1 MAETIVL
8 RTELRDGA
16 TVLAQLNAID
26 VAAAKLAAKTIS
38 LGIKPSEFN
47 SISRVVKA
55 QNALALAI
63 EKTKQAEAAAAAER
77 EKRIRSENQLA
88 TQMERTA
95 TAEEKARAANA
106 RLSTEIQRATT
117 EQEKQKTAAKN
128 LELQQEKTATAAER
142 HATAEANLAGK
153 MQATEKASASLGTS
167 LTKTL
172 TDRAISAAINLIT
185 QSLREALSTM
195 KEVDSELTTIK
206 KVTGASDSYIK
217 GLGDRAYET
226 ASKYGV
232 AANEYLNS
240 VAEFS
245 RAGYGNLAEGLA
257 EIATK
262 TQLVGDINSE
272 TANKMLIAMDAAYQL
287 GGSVESLSLIVDQ
300 ANEIDNKYA
309 TSIEKLAEGMPIV
322 ASVAAN
328 AHITQEQLL
337 AALGTITAKTQ
348 VSGSEAARAFR
359 AIILNI
365 MGDTTTEIEDG
376 VTFTKDEIESLSD
389 VLWKYSSDAMEA
401 AAATGELV
409 NPMEAIAGLSQAMKD
424 GLLTEQELTA
434 MLSEL
439 GGKLRTNSLVA
450 LVKGFDTYKDMLG
463 QLEDATG
470 SADKEVDSMLGSW
483 ESKTNILKNSWT
495 ELVSTV
501 ADTSL
506 VKGGLDVITAGV
518 QGITSLVQG
527 LQKIGTLGSVTND
540 FADLDQQRSS
550 LTTLEAEY
558 DALNAKAAELTEQEQ
573 LRLSVLG
580 TQIAQLRDDY
590 EKANKAKWDYWLG
603 DKRTQITWDT
613 FFSSY
618 DNDLSYVIGTT
629 AEKFN
634 DLQTQYKD
642 AKISQDEYRQGLS
655 DLVSTYQGWYDK
667 LQQAEAAGSALNESE
682 KAALVTWSDI
692 LSAIKDSSNATEDNA
707 DAVEKQ
713 TEAYESLSDRV
724 KDASSAIEDFKNAA
738 KTDQDDNFQDMA
750 DAYAKVM
757 EEIANGRINSNTA
770 QAGYGLFLSDE
781 QREMLENDPQK
792 MAEYV
797 QSLESLKAMFSSAG
811 EDAGAGFAQWIQAAA
826 DAEGNLYDANGK
838 LIASFEETGDGVS
851 FTVSSLQALAEK
863 SGFSEEVI
871 LAWAQ
876 AMGVYGSE
884 LFNVSDEALDLAQK
898 LGALT
903 EAADGTKNIDLDKF
917 RDGLSAAGK
926 SQEEIDGLV
935 SALKSIDG
943 ITFAS
948 TTDQLQDVASEA
960 EQTAEAVEDI
970 PDEATV
976 TTFAD
981 TSAAMDALD
990 ALESHLNSLV
1000 GKSWNISVSAST
1012 RIARRASGG
1021 KSGGGLTL
1029 VNEEGPE
1036 IIQEG
1041 DTARIAGGGEPTVT
1055 VLEPGATVYTAPQ
1068 TRRMLNGQKPDGE
1081 FRAAAMGLV
1090 SLVEGGG
1097 VPAKKKTKKTADSGT
1112 FYIPSK
1118 TSNTSSG
1125 SRGGGGGSSS
1135 TASSSSEQAPAEE
1148 EPDYWKELQ
1157 EAMDKKFDAAEKA
1170 RKAELADLDAQLDA
1184 LKEARDTEADRLE
1197 LEEKILAVTEA
1208 QAKLAN
1214 AQAERNVRMYNAA
1227 TGQWEWIADQKAVQ
1241 SAQDQLKKAQ
1251 DALDKF
1257 RKDQDYDAAVAAIK
1271 AQQDAVNARYDEL
1284 ENKWKEILASVEE
1297 PLREIADI
1305 LSDVMK
1311 SGTDRQKGETGNV
1324 SSLAKLIADFIAE
1337 NPSGWKL
1344 PGYDSGG
1351 VLHGMG
1357 GIKATGKDE
1366 IILGPE
1372 LSAKILSPTPNAQF
1386 DAFAR
1391 SLGAVYGL
1399 PNAGVPTTPVN
1410 AYGAST
1416 DSHDTVYSFPGGIN
1430 LTEQQAN
1437 TMTLGAIAKQLRI
1450 LNLT

>member
-16 TVLAQLNAID
+16 TVLAQLSQIEA
-26 VAAAKLAAKTIS
+26 AAAKLSAKPITIS
-38 LGIKPSEFN
+38 INASVSQEL
-47 SISRVVKA
+47 SRMTKA
-55 QNALALAI
+55 QLAYATAQERRIATEAKLAL
-63 EKTKQAEAAAAAER
+63 Q
-77 EKRIRSENQLA
+77 
-88 TQMERTA
+88 TQRTA
-95 TAEEKARAANA
+95 
-106 RLSTEIQRATT
+106 T

-128 LELQQEKTATAAER
+128 LKLQQEKTATAAER
-142 HATAEANLAGK
+142 HATAEANLQNKLLG
-153 MQATEKASASLGTS
+153 TERAAASLGTT
-167 LTKTL
+167 LTKSL
-172 TDRAISAAINLIT
+172 ANKALDAAVQML
-185 QSLREALSTM
+185 QRSLSEALSTM

-245 RAGYGNLAEGLA
+245 RAGYGDLAEGLA

-272 TANKMLIAMDAAYQL
+272 TANKMLITMDAAYQL
-287 GGSVESLSLIVDQ
+287 GGSVEKLSLIVDQ

-401 AAATGELV
+401 TAATGELV

-463 QLEDATG
+463 DLEGAVG
-470 SADKEVDSMLGSW
+470 SADKEIAVKLESW
-483 ESKTNILKNSWT
+483 ESKLNVLNNSWT
-495 ELVSTV
+495 NLVANIVDTEGVKDTLDVVNSILQTL
-501 ADTSL
+501 ADMADPQSESEKANAQL
-506 VKGGLDVITAGV
+506 AEANDEYEALLEKGGKLTDQERLRLDYLEKQTDQLKLQAEGANKKDLESNLKSVRRSSEYNSLFYYAKDKTPGEEHLAIGQLRQLNSAYYAAQIGV
-518 QGITSLVQG
+518 DAYREG
-527 LQKIGTLGSVTND
+527 LQRL
-540 FADLDQQRSS
+540 LDTYRPVV
-550 LTTLEAEY
+550 EAIE
-558 DALNAKAAELTEQEQ
+558 AAKNAGIELTEQDQ
-573 LRLSVLG
+573 DALG
-580 TQIAQLRDDY
+580 TYAQIETA
-590 EKANKAKWDYWLG
+590 LG
-603 DKRTQITWDT
+603 VL
-613 FFSSY
+613 
-618 DNDLSYVIGTT
+618 NHLT
-629 AEKFN
+629 A
-634 DLQTQYKD
+634 D
-642 AKISQDEYRQGLS
+642 
-655 DLVSTYQGWYDK
+655 
-667 LQQAEAAGSALNESE
+667 SA
-682 KAALVTWSDI
+682 T
-692 LSAIKDSSNATEDNA
+692 ATEDNA
-707 DAVEKQ
+707 EAVEKQ
-713 TEAYESLSDRV
+713 TEAYETLSDRV
-724 KDASSAIEDFKNAA
+724 KDASSAIESFKNAA

-781 QREMLENDPQK
+781 QRKNLENDPQK

-838 LIASFEETGDGVS
+838 LIASFEQTGDGAS

-1118 TSNTSSG
+1118 TSNTSSS